1 MTDQEKLAALED
13 LLDVP
18 EGSLTPATSLST
30 LEEWDSISVIGYL
43 AILDEKFHKTAT
55 GDDVRGFA
63 VVQDAMDMMHA

>member
-18 EGSLTPATSLST
+18 EGSLTPATSLSA
-30 LEEWDSISVIGYL
+30 LDEWDSISVIGYL
-43 AILDEKFHKTAT
+43 ALLDEKFSKVAS

-63 VVQDAMDMMHA
+63 TVQDAMDMMRA